1 MNGVRVDMKLW
12 PEKKWK
18 KIVLIAVIA
27 FVIVVASVLGF
38 VFFKINNDYVSGIDV
53 LNADGSET
61 ALVIYHPGLS
71 SFMKDVAYA
80 FADGLVENG
89 WRVEITTASSEAP
102 TDLSD
107 YSLLALGS
115 PVYGGNPSS
124 TIKRHLERIGDLQ
137 GIDTVILVTSGGS
150 DGSTEAYLQQAVED
164 HNGVVTNV
172 LSLFT
177 STPNEGDGDPLD
189 IAEQAGR
196 EIFP

>member
-1 MNGVRVDMKLW
+1 MKLW

-18 KIVLIAVIA
+18 RIVLIAIIA
-27 FVIVVASVLGF
+27 FIIVVASVLGF
-38 VFFKINNDYVSGIDV
+38 VFFKINNDYVSGIEV

-61 ALVIYHPGLS
+61 ALIIYHPGLS
-71 SFMKDVAYA
+71 SFMKDVTYA

-107 YSLLALGS
+107 YSLLVLGS
-115 PVYGGNPSS
+115 PVYAGNPSP
-124 TIKRHLERIGDLQ
+124 TIKRHLERMGDLN

-172 LSLFT
+172 LSLFIR
-177 STPNEGDGDPLD
+177 TPNEGNGDPLD

>member
-1 MNGVRVDMKLW
+1 MKLW

-18 KIVLIAVIA
+18 KIVLIAVIV
-27 FVIVVASVLGF
+27 FVIVVVSVLGF

-71 SFMKDVAYA
+71 SFMKDVTYA

-107 YSLLALGS
+107 YSLLVLGS

-137 GIDTVILVTSGGS
+137 GIDTVILVTSGGN
-150 DGSTEAYLQQAVED
+150 STADETMQQDVEEY
-164 HNGVVTNV
+164 NGTVTTVVEV
-172 LSLFT
+172 FT
-177 STPNEGDGDPLD
+177 QEPNEGNGNAMD
-189 IAEQAGR
+189 IAKQAGR